1 MDILEKLELNNVRGF
16 ESFDKFIS
24 GLEHANQIRNKNQLF

>member
-16 ESFDKFIS
+16 ESFEKFIS
-24 GLEHANQIRNKNQLF
+24 SYEHAN